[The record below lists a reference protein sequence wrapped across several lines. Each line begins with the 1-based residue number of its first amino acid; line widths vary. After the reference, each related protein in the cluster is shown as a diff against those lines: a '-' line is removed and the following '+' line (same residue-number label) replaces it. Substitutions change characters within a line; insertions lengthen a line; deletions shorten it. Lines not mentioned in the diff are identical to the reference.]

1 MVYFRLQTHSNLLS
15 EIRSDCNVPWLLGS
29 FVSPVDL
36 IHPADHHV
44 TSLRIHSGIE
54 ILVTVAV
61 QQSPHMVGHLNTS
74 WIMYVM
80 QMALWICS
88 WIISQCR
95 EESLN
100 TAVCTMLCH
109 QTHDVTANFTSNVTE
124 VRSVNFGLVT
134 ECHHYNACHVANIFH
149 NRVCYHVL
157 SLHYARIRSSG
168 IILIPTLPLC
178 QISFLSRPP
187 LLSQPVEKNCILN
200 QSITQSLAQ
209 LIWCPGTEV
218 YASK

>member
-1 MVYFRLQTHSNLLS
+1 MNMQ
-15 EIRSDCNVPWLLGS
+15 
-29 FVSPVDL
+29 
-36 IHPADHHV
+36 
-44 TSLRIHSGIE
+44 
-54 ILVTVAV
+54 
-61 QQSPHMVGHLNTS
+61 LN
-74 WIMYVM
+74 Y
-80 QMALWICS
+80 
-88 WIISQCR
+88 QCR

-178 QISFLSRPP
+178 QISFLLRPP

-200 QSITQSLAQ
+200 QSITQSLTQ
-209 LIWCPGTEV
+209 LIWCPGNRSLCFKIRRQWHTALGPLSEELLNPSIPN
-218 YASK
+218 YKYRGYKYS